1 MDASKLL
8 VGSDLGLMNPATIL
22 LVIVI
27 GFGMAGFYKK
37 MVEEDARNAK

>member
-1 MDASKLL
+1 MDAWRLL
-8 VGSDLGLMNPATIL
+8 IGSDLGLMSLATIV

-27 GFGMAGFYKK
+27 GFGMVGFYKK